1 MSLNDEV
8 NSKKQK
14 PIKFRDCRP
23 ESSKKSHPLNRRE
36 RALASLSMDSSSS
49 IRGSLSSTKKVS
61 VAANRTKSTTC
72 DTDRSYTSTTSVS
85 TAGGIIK
92 TVILPFDE
100 INNIKSELEYLKQY
114 RDSQK
119 ALYEET
125 IASYQKDKV
134 IRLKEFAIKEQDLKE
149 SA

>member
-1 MSLNDEV
+1 M
-8 NSKKQK
+8 
-14 PIKFRDCRP
+14 KFKDCRP

-36 RALASLSMDSSSS
+36 RALASLSMDSSSGGTS
-49 IRGSLSSTKKVS
+49 IRGSLSSTKKVAVS
-61 VAANRTKSTTC
+61 GNKMERTKSTTC

-100 INNIKSELEYLKQY
+100 INNIKSELEYLKEY
-114 RDSQK
+114 RASQN

-125 IASYQKDKV
+125 IASY
-134 IRLKEFAIKEQDLKE
+134 
-149 SA
+149 